1 MQYPG
6 YNPFPRTGDD
16 DVGLRYDRQ
25 QRGLLRRAVR
35 REATTGSSMDFTLYW
50 FMFPVSIGVATC
62 AMLSGIG
69 GAALFTPIFV
79 LLFPILG
86 PEYVLASTFAAIS
99 TALLTQ
105 TFGFISG
112 FVGYYRRRMIDFDLA
127 WRFVKISAPVA
138 IIGALAAHRVPDAI
152 LIAAYAILVF
162 VLALGMLSRR
172 RQTVTRPNYDT
183 PYARP
188 EVPARDFVLT
198 GIGAFLTGMVSVG
211 IGEVIISRLTRLG
224 VPVGT
229 AAATSVAIVMFTVV
243 LATTTLVA
251 QLVRDGGVGA
261 VPWNLIC
268 YEVPGV
274 MIGGQ
279 IGPRL
284 QGRVS
289 QRTMERAIGVLFV
302 VLAIAMMT
310 VATRKS
316 GIL

>member
-1 MQYPG
+1 
-6 YNPFPRTGDD
+6 
-16 DVGLRYDRQ
+16 
-25 QRGLLRRAVR
+25 
-35 REATTGSSMDFTLYW
+35 
-50 FMFPVSIGVATC
+50 MFPVAIVVATS

-105 TFGFISG
+105 TFGFLSG
-112 FVGYYRRRMIDFDLA
+112 FVGYYRRRMIDFDIA
-127 WRFVKISAPVA
+127 VRFVKITVPIA
-138 IIGALAAHRVPDAI
+138 ILGALVAHRVHDGI

-162 VLALGMLSRR
+162 VLAIGMLFLRKQPIS
-172 RQTVTRPNYDT
+172 RPNYDD
-183 PYARP
+183 PFRKP
-188 EVPARDFVLT
+188 EIKNSDFYLA
-198 GIGAFLTGMVSVG
+198 GGGAFLTGLVSVG
-211 IGEVIISRLTRLG
+211 IGEVLISRLTRRHI
-224 VPVGT
+224 PVGI
-229 AAATSVAIVMFTVV
+229 AAATSVAIVFVTIIA
-243 LATTTLVA
+243 ATATLVT

-274 MIGGQ
+274 LIGGQ

-284 QGRVS
+284 AGRVS

-302 VLAIAMMT
+302 ILAIAMMT
-310 VATRKS
+310 VALQKFGVS
-316 GIL
+316 

>member
-1 MQYPG
+1 
-6 YNPFPRTGDD
+6 
-16 DVGLRYDRQ
+16 
-25 QRGLLRRAVR
+25 
-35 REATTGSSMDFTLYW
+35 MDFTLYW
-50 FMFPVSIGVATC
+50 FMFPVSICVATC

-127 WRFVKISAPVA
+127 WRFIKISAPVA
-138 IIGALAAHRVPDAI
+138 VLGALAAHAVHDAL
-152 LIAAYAILVF
+152 LIAAYAALVF
-162 VLALGMLSRR
+162 TLAIGMLFLRR
-172 RQTVTRPNYDT
+172 RHAKRPNYDS
-183 PYARP
+183 PIQHP
-188 EVPARDFVLT
+188 HFPARDFALT
-198 GIGAFLTGMVSVG
+198 GVGAFLTGMVSVG
-211 IGEVIISRLTRLG
+211 IGEVIVSRLTKRG
-224 VPVGT
+224 IPVGT
-229 AAATSVAIVMFTVV
+229 AAATSVAIVMFTIL
-243 LATTTLVA
+243 LATATLVT

-261 VPWNLIC
+261 IPWNLIC

-274 MIGGQ
+274 VIGGQ
-279 IGPRL
+279 LGPRL
-284 QGRVS
+284 QGLVS
-289 QRTMERAIGVLFV
+289 QRTMERAIGILFV

-310 VATRKS
+310 VALRKF